1 MAFLREI
8 KQTGGGKERV
18 GWRKAAW
25 TDLGGSVVSHF
36 DGDSSSLFF
45 CSAIRN
51 RDQLSVLLTSGPS
64 GNRSKVGDGTG
75 PQFLITLVRPA
86 GLSAALVVES
96 GNL

>member
-64 GNRSKVGDGTG
+64 GNKRAT
-75 PQFLITLVRPA
+75 
-86 GLSAALVVES
+86 ALDP
-96 GNL
+96 NF